1 MNTVSVKLIFENRV
15 YRFKGGEDV
24 IDTAI
29 LRVLVD
35 IIRRRVT
42 QREQAY
48 KSCGKCLHRQK
59 TIDEC
64 RRRLKFIYKYAG
76 DKEKALAAL
85 IRLMPLLKEITPPNR
100 SEHLSSY
107 LRFLN
112 EVNRWILKS
121 YQDE

>member
-1 MNTVSVKLIFENRV
+1 MNTVSVKLIFENRE
-15 YRFKGGEDV
+15 YCFKGGSSD

-35 IIRRRVT
+35 LIRKRVT

-48 KSCGKCLHRQK
+48 KKCGKCLYRQK

-64 RRRLKFIYKYAG
+64 RCRLKFIYKYAG
-76 DKEKALAAL
+76 DKKKALEAL

-107 LRFLN
+107 MRFLN
-112 EVNRWILKS
+112 EVSQWILKS
-121 YQDE
+121 YQQ